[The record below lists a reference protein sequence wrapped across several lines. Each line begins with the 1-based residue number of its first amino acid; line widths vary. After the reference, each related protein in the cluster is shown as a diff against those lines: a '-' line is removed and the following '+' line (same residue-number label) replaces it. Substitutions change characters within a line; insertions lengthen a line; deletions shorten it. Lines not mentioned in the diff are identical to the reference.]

1 LCPNERRN
9 LIEILT
15 IQLRKQITYRLLC
28 KTPTKMEDFNQ
39 FSSVLNDI
47 DDKRETIQ
55 MQLKQLAITIL

>member
-1 LCPNERRN
+1 VAETKKIRVQ
-9 LIEILT
+9 IGGILT

-55 MQLKQLAITIL
+55 M